1 MRSDRDGSPEFVADT
16 AEMIDYLQYAI
27 DFNFLER
34 CQCTA
39 EDFRASDPNNYFNV
53 AKEIFTTGR
62 GLYYIGP
69 ILTVADA
76 EGLRAMDD
84 EYGILPMPKYSEAQ
98 KEYRNS
104 FQYSNATVYSIPV
117 QNTRDELTGAVLEA
131 MAYYST
137 DTLRTGYY
145 TYVLGEKGSRDD
157 ESKQML
163 DLIFRTRINDL
174 GFVYDWGGMIT
185 VYYYMAQNQISPVTM
200 FRIKGELIRE
210 SMNKTLSEIR
220 DKTSGGGQ

>member
-1 MRSDRDGSPEFVADT
+1 M
-16 AEMIDYLQYAI
+16 
-27 DFNFLER
+27 
-34 CQCTA
+34 
-39 EDFRASDPNNYFNV
+39 
-53 AKEIFTTGR
+53 
-62 GLYYIGP
+62 
-69 ILTVADA
+69 
-76 EGLRAMDD
+76 
-84 EYGILPMPKYSEAQ
+84 
-98 KEYRNS
+98 
-104 FQYSNATVYSIPV
+104 
-117 QNTRDELTGAVLEA
+117 LEA

-137 DTLRTGYY
+137 DTLRKGYY

-185 VYYYMAQNQISPVTM
+185 IYYYMAQNQISPVTM
-200 FRIKGELIRE
+200 FRIKDELIRE